1 METGLMIAAGNPA
14 ASPRTSASSVE
25 PRGASA
31 ITGAGIEEL
40 VIASAGREVCLT
52 KLPGAVRFASN
63 GRRSR
68 GKGPAD
74 FMGICR
80 ANRRLI
86 VFDTAECRHRHR
98 LLLGESVLPASQ
110 RQVLVHYGT
119 AGGVAG
125 LLAAATHRQLHLAFW
140 LPWNALIRP
149 IDDIGW
155 TDDRLIEIGPLSD
168 LLDFSLIPGVGEA
181 ISTRRT

>member
-1 METGLMIAAGNPA
+1 MTIAMESIETK
-14 ASPRTSASSVE
+14 RSV
-25 PRGASA
+25 
-31 ITGAGIEEL
+31 EEL
-40 VIASAGREVCLT
+40 VTASSERQVCLT

-63 GRRSR
+63 GRRSSA
-68 GKGPAD
+68 KGPAD

-98 LLLGESVLPASQ
+98 LLLDESVLPNLQ
-110 RQVLVHYGT
+110 RQVLVHYGM

-125 LLAAATHRQLHLAFW
+125 LLAAATHRQLQLAFW

-149 IDDIGW
+149 IGDVRW

-168 LLDFSLIPGVGEA
+168 VLDFSRIPGVSELLRA
-181 ISTRRT
+181 HRA

>member
-1 METGLMIAAGNPA
+1 MDQMTLAKETLEVSPSPALAAGSRA
-14 ASPRTSASSVE
+14 V
-25 PRGASA
+25 
-31 ITGAGIEEL
+31 EEL
-40 VIASAGREVCLT
+40 VIASSGPDVWLT

-63 GRRSR
+63 GRRGE

-98 LLLGESVLPASQ
+98 LLLDESSLPPMQ
-110 RQVLVHYGT
+110 RQVLVNYGM

-140 LPWNALIRP
+140 LPWNALLRPAADIR
-149 IDDIGW
+149 W
-155 TDDRLIEIGPLSD
+155 TDDRIIEIGPLSEV
-168 LLDFSLIPGVGEA
+168 LDFSRIPGVTTLGPV
-181 ISTRRT
+181 